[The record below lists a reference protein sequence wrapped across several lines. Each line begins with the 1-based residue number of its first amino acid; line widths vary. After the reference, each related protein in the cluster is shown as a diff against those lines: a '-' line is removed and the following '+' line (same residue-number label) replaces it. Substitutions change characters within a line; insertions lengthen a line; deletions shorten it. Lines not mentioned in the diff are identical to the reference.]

1 MKAQHRHELHK
12 NELAE
17 WLEAAIEKAKPY
29 SRAIVGAILAL
40 AIVIGVYA
48 YVNALGRR
56 TVAAASDQ
64 YINALQ
70 SLQAEGPLELQRIA
84 EDYRGTEP
92 AVLAQ
97 LVLAEQQLNE
107 GTNKLYSYKSA
118 AETDLSH
125 AVGSFTQV
133 SQTTKDPMLRAWAL
147 YGLGRAHESQ
157 GQSGQLAQARSDYQ
171 KLITEYPDSSLVG
184 SARAHL
190 AQLNETSVKEFYD
203 WLARQNPQ
211 PAGLDSGSGVPGF
224 KPSFDLTEPLGP
236 GDLKFPEPGSAKSS
250 SETPAEPSSGA
261 MPADEKK

>member
-1 MKAQHRHELHK
+1 MKAQHRHELHT

-17 WLEAAIEKAKPY
+17 WLESAIEKAKPY
-29 SRAIVGAILAL
+29 SRAIVGAILAV
-40 AIVIGVYA
+40 AIVVGVYA
-48 YVNALGRR
+48 YVSALQRR

-97 LVLAEQQLNE
+97 LVLAEQQLNQ
-107 GTNKLYSYKSA
+107 GAGGLYVNRPA
-118 AETDLSH
+118 AETELSH
-125 AVGSFTQV
+125 AIGSFTQV
-133 SQTTKDPMLRAWAL
+133 LQTTKDPMLRAWAL

-157 GQSGQLAQARSDYQ
+157 GQLERARPDYQ
-171 KLITEYPDSSLVG
+171 KLIDEYPNSSLV
-184 SARAHL
+184 SAARGHL

-203 WLARQNPQ
+203 WFAKQNPQ

-224 KPSFDLTEPLGP
+224 KPSFDLTEPPAP

-250 SETPAEPSSGA
+250 EKPAGPSSGT
-261 MPADEKK
+261 PEESKK

>member
-1 MKAQHRHELHK
+1 MKAQHRHELHT

-29 SRAIVGAILAL
+29 SRAIVGAILAV
-40 AIVIGVYA
+40 AIVVGVYA
-48 YVNALGRR
+48 YVSALQRR

-70 SLQAEGPLELQRIA
+70 SLQTEGPLELQRIA

-97 LVLAEQQLNE
+97 LVLAEQQLNQ
-107 GTNKLYSYKSA
+107 GAGGLYVNKPA
-118 AETDLSH
+118 AETELSH
-125 AVGSFTQV
+125 AIGSFTQV

-157 GQSGQLAQARSDYQ
+157 GQSSQLDRARADYQ
-171 KLITEYPDSSLVG
+171 KLIDEYPNSSLV
-184 SARAHL
+184 SAARGHL
-190 AQLNETSVKEFYD
+190 AQLKETSVKEFYD
-203 WLARQNPQ
+203 WFAKQNPQ

-224 KPSFDLTEPLGP
+224 KPSFDLTEPPAP
-236 GDLKFPEPGSAKSS
+236 GDLKFPEPGSAKPSS
-250 SETPAEPSSGA
+250 QTPAESSSST
-261 MPADEKK
+261 PPDDSKK

>member
-1 MKAQHRHELHK
+1 MKAQHRHELNT

-29 SRAIVGAILAL
+29 SRAIVGAILAV

-97 LVLAEQQLNE
+97 LVLAEQQLNQ
-107 GTNKLYSYKSA
+107 GAGGLYVNKPA
-118 AETDLSH
+118 AETELSH

-133 SQTTKDPMLRAWAL
+133 LQTTKDPMLRAWAL

-157 GQSGQLAQARSDYQ
+157 GQLERARLDYQ
-171 KLITEYPDSSLVG
+171 KLIDEYPNSSLV
-184 SARAHL
+184 SAARGHL

-203 WLARQNPQ
+203 WFAKQNPQ
-211 PAGLDSGSGVPGF
+211 PAGLESGSGVPGF
-224 KPSFDLTEPLGP
+224 KPSFDLTEPPAP

-250 SETPAEPSSGA
+250 QTPAESSSST
-261 MPADEKK
+261 PTDDSKK

>member
-48 YVNALGRR
+48 YVSALERR
-56 TVAAASDQ
+56 TLAAASDQ
-64 YINALQ
+64 YISALQ
-70 SLQAEGPLELQRIA
+70 RFQSEGPQELQQIA

-97 LVLAEQQLNE
+97 LVLAETQLNE
-107 GTNKLYSYKSA
+107 GASKLYSSKSD
-118 AETDLSH
+118 AEKDLSH
-125 AVGSFTQV
+125 AVGSFKQV

-157 GQSGQLAQARSDYQ
+157 GQLDPARADYQ
-171 KLITEYPDSSLVG
+171 KLIDEYPNSSLV
-184 SARAHL
+184 SAAREHL
-190 AQLNETSVKEFYD
+190 AQLKETSVKEFYD
-203 WLARQNPQ
+203 WFAKQNPQ
-211 PAGLDSGSGVPGF
+211 PASSSSDLGVPGLR
-224 KPSFDLTEPLGP
+224 PSFDLSEPPTP
-236 GDLKFPEPGSAKSS
+236 GDLKFPEPGSSKSS
-250 SETPAEPSSGA
+250 TPEESSSATPS
-261 MPADEKK
+261 ADEKK

>member
-1 MKAQHRHELHK
+1 MKAQHRHELNT

-29 SRAIVGAILAL
+29 SRAIVGAILAV

-97 LVLAEQQLNE
+97 LVLAEQQLNQ
-107 GTNKLYSYKSA
+107 GAGGLYVNKPA
-118 AETDLSH
+118 AETELSH

-133 SQTTKDPMLRAWAL
+133 LQTTKDPMLRAWAL

-157 GQSGQLAQARSDYQ
+157 GQLERARLDYQ
-171 KLITEYPDSSLVG
+171 KLIDEYPNSSLV
-184 SARAHL
+184 SAARGHL

-203 WLARQNPQ
+203 WFAKQNPQ
-211 PAGLDSGSGVPGF
+211 PAGSESGSGVPGF
-224 KPSFDLTEPLGP
+224 KPSFDLTEPPAP

-250 SETPAEPSSGA
+250 QTPAEASSST
-261 MPADEKK
+261 PTDDSKK

>member
-1 MKAQHRHELHK
+1 MKAQHRHELHT
-12 NELAE
+12 NELAQ

-29 SRAIVGAILAL
+29 SRAIVAAILAV

-48 YVNALGRR
+48 YVSALERR

-70 SLQAEGPLELQRIA
+70 SLQAQGPLELQRIA

-97 LVLAEQQLNE
+97 LVLAEQQLNQ
-107 GTNKLYSYKSA
+107 GTGGLYVNKPA
-118 AETDLSH
+118 AEAELSR

-157 GQSGQLAQARSDYQ
+157 GQLDRARADYQ
-171 KLITEYPDSSLVG
+171 KLIDEYPNSSLIS
-184 SARAHL
+184 SARGHL
-190 AQLNETSVKEFYD
+190 AQLKETSVKEFYD
-203 WLARQNPQ
+203 WFAKQNPQ
-211 PAGLDSGSGVPGF
+211 PAGSDSSSGVPGL
-224 KPSFDLTEPLGP
+224 KPSFDLTEPPAP

-250 SETPAEPSSGA
+250 SETPAES
-261 MPADEKK
+261 PADAPQDESKK